1 MQDHINREDEMLNT
15 TGIEQASEGT
25 VGALISAGLIFIG
38 DDNRMHA
45 APEGTKA
52 ELRCRIQ
59 EETDE

>member
-1 MQDHINREDEMLNT
+1 MLNT